1 MFTFLYS
8 EQKKMR
14 QNAENW
20 LEVADR
26 VHKFRRDLLTD
37 GQNQKLLTAAGTV
50 KQRLKERADASK
62 LKLAIESLEGV
73 LRDTGGRLYPVS
85 SMIENVE
92 FFVVAAI
99 VILGL
104 RAYFVQPFKIPT
116 NSMWPTYYGQTH
128 ETDAPGE
135 NPGILSKVWRLAT
148 LGAWHYQV
156 NAPADGEL
164 LLPVFSD
171 GRVAFTQKP
180 GRKFFIFPTTEREY
194 TFSVGGLTASV
205 TIPGSGTS
213 TEDFKMEKALGDM
226 LRQHAVLPRVSQ
238 EMDGLVNGRR
248 NAALEN
254 STMIV
259 TFEGRKYEK
268 RINWVPTGR
277 MVKKDEPIMSFD
289 LLTGDML
296 FVDRI
301 SFNFIRPQVGQGFVF
316 QTQNIPDIGTD
327 QYFVKRLVGTPGD
340 VLEIKEPVLWR
351 NGQPITGGE
360 AFSLNAKRTPPYR
373 GYFYP
378 TPGNAKYLGQGE
390 ELKIPPGRFFAMGD
404 NSLESADSR
413 YWGFVPEKDV
423 VGRPLFIY
431 YPLTKRWGPAK

>member
-26 VHKFRRDLLTD
+26 VHKFRRDLLTA
-37 GQNQKLLTAAGTV
+37 GQNQKLLTAAGTL
-50 KQRLKERADASK
+50 KQRLKERADAGK
-62 LKLAIESLEGV
+62 LKLAIESLEGA

-116 NSMWPTYYGQTH
+116 NSMWPTYYGKTH
-128 ETDAPGE
+128 ETDAPGQT
-135 NPGILSKVWRLAT
+135 PGILSKAWRLAT
-148 LGAWHYQV
+148 LGAWHYSIV
-156 NAPADGEL
+156 APADGEL
-164 LLPVFSD
+164 KLPVFAD
-171 GRVAFTQKP
+171 RTLAFSPAP
-180 GRKFFIFPTTEREY
+180 GRTFGIFPTTERQY
-194 TFSVGGLTASV
+194 QVTVGGETASLV
-205 TIPGSGTS
+205 IPGDGTS
-213 TEDFKMEKALGDM
+213 TEDFRFEKVLNDVIARKGEHASWFDLVSAAAAGAKGNLESTFM
-226 LRQHAVLPRVSQ
+226 LAKSGGQTT
-238 EMDGLVNGRR
+238 ERR
-248 NAALEN
+248 
-254 STMIV
+254 I
-259 TFEGRKYEK
+259 FW
-268 RINWVPTGR
+268 IPTGL
-277 MVKKDEPIMSFD
+277 MFKKGEPVLSFD
-289 LLTGDML
+289 ILTGDML

-301 SFNFIRPQVGQGFVF
+301 SFNFIRPQIGQGFVF
-316 QTQNIPDIGTD
+316 QTRNIPDIGTD
-327 QYFVKRLVGTPGD
+327 QYFVKRLVGAPGD

-390 ELKIPPGRFFAMGD
+390 ELRIPSGRFFAMGD
-404 NSLESADSR
+404 NSAESADSR